1 MRTTKSRASG
11 VRGLGLVM
19 ALALAAFFVS
29 VAGVSAQATDPLA
42 VLQGFLAARNA
53 GDVAGATALV
63 AANVYFVGGPACTLA
78 KPCLGRDAV
87 RQDIVEQFLP
97 GHAHVTIVGT
107 PAVSGN
113 QVRVRT
119 EVTSDLARAAGI
131 DRWVTDLTAQV
142 QGGQIVSLVGLLD
155 PSDPQT
161 AKYLALQR
169 AHGTAGPRTLPVTG
183 DGGPFAS
190 LPLDALIG
198 SVALTLG
205 LALRGS
211 TRGSIVSSRKP

>member
-1 MRTTKSRASG
+1 MRTTNSRASG

-19 ALALAAFFVS
+19 VLALVAFLVP

-63 AANVYFVGGPACTLA
+63 AADVHFVGGPACTPA
-78 KPCLGRDAV
+78 RPCLGRDAV
-87 RQDIVEQFLP
+87 RRDIVEQFLP

-107 PAVSGN
+107 PVVSGS

-131 DRWVTDLTAQV
+131 DRWVTNLTAQV
-142 QGGQIVSLVGLLD
+142 QGGEIVSLVGLLD
-155 PSDPQT
+155 PTDPQT
-161 AKYLALQR
+161 ARYLAFQR
-169 AHGTAGPRTLPVTG
+169 AQGTAGPRAPPATG
-183 DGGPFAS
+183 DGGPFTS
-190 LPLDALIG
+190 LPLDVLIG
-198 SVALTLG
+198 GIALALG

-211 TRGSIVSSRKP
+211 MRGSIVSGRKP

>member
-1 MRTTKSRASG
+1 MRTTRSRASG
-11 VRGLGLVM
+11 VRRLGIVMVLGLV
-19 ALALAAFFVS
+19 AFLVP

-53 GDVAGATALV
+53 GDVAGTTALV
-63 AANVYFVGGPACTLA
+63 AVDIRFVGGPACTLA

-87 RQDIVEQFLP
+87 RRDIVEQFLP

-107 PAVSGN
+107 PVVSGN

-142 QGGQIVSLVGLLD
+142 QGGEIVSLVGLLD

-161 AKYLALQR
+161 AKYLAFQR
-169 AHGTAGPRTLPVTG
+169 AQGSAGPRALPATG

-190 LPLDALIG
+190 LPLDALVG
-198 SVALTLG
+198 GLALTLG
-205 LALRGS
+205 LALRGPM
-211 TRGSIVSSRKP
+211 RRSIISGRKA